1 MPLRERLRTTF
12 MNSLDGKLSTAI
24 VPLRKSQQIFGD
36 IGASSLQNATGKEGE
51 TIWLPSRYELSG
63 MVFDRYNES
72 EAIGNSSYKPFQYHA
87 FAGSN
92 GSRLYNKYFN
102 DSIPGWWTRSAYR
115 SNRSIFCQVNGVD
128 GRFSQN
134 AAYAG
139 GVAPCFAL

>member
-1 MPLRERLRTTF
+1 M
-12 MNSLDGKLSTAI
+12 I
-24 VPLRKSQQIFGD
+24 
-36 IGASSLQNATGKEGE
+36 
-51 TIWLPSRYELSG
+51 
-63 MVFDRYNES
+63 FDRYNES